1 MTKERG
7 SYNFMDNTKIMN
19 QVLEFLNQW
28 FAENKQWITDTSDK
42 IWELAEIRFEE
53 FRSMEILVE
62 QFKKHGFTIRTNLV
76 KGLPTAFVA
85 EWSNGDGPV
94 IGTIGEYDALPG
106 LGYEIKPV
114 KTPNGKNGHGCG
126 HNLLGTG
133 SMAAAIGAAKAM
145 EKFGIKGTIR
155 YFGCP
160 AEENGGGKVF
170 MVRDGVFDGLDAIV
184 RWHPI
189 NATFVSVSPSLA
201 KTSIHYKFHGKSAHA
216 GVTPHLGRS
225 ALDAVL
231 LMDVGVNYLREHI
244 LPDVRIHSVITNGGK
259 TPNTVPDEAEIWYY
273 VRAPRKNDVDD
284 VVKRMAKVAE
294 GMAMATETTVE
305 IKEDNGGLAET
316 LPNQTLCDRM
326 LINLNRVGAPVFT
339 DEEKAFARQMNEGLT
354 EEAKA
359 KSLRIYGITD
369 PDIGKL
375 DLYDRICQDQ
385 GAGKITPYSTDSG
398 DASWQA
404 PMCQMF
410 AVGQTIG
417 TSNHSWQQ
425 TVCAGMSIGHKGMLC
440 AGETLAMTA
449 LDIMTDAALLA
460 KAKEEYNAQVKRFPY
475 KNPLPPDL
483 MPGV

>member
-1 MTKERG
+1 MTKERR

-28 FAENKQWITDTSDK
+28 FAKNKQWITDTSDK

-53 FRSMEILVE
+53 FRSMEVLVE

-145 EKFGIKGTIR
+145 EKFGLKGTIR

-201 KTSIHYKFHGKSAHA
+201 RTSIHYRFHGKSAHA

-225 ALDAVL
+225 ALDAAL
-231 LMDVGVNYLREHI
+231 LMDVGV
-244 LPDVRIHSVITNGGK
+244 
-259 TPNTVPDEAEIWYY
+259 
-273 VRAPRKNDVDD
+273 
-284 VVKRMAKVAE
+284 
-294 GMAMATETTVE
+294 
-305 IKEDNGGLAET
+305 
-316 LPNQTLCDRM
+316 
-326 LINLNRVGAPVFT
+326 
-339 DEEKAFARQMNEGLT
+339 
-354 EEAKA
+354 
-359 KSLRIYGITD
+359 
-369 PDIGKL
+369 
-375 DLYDRICQDQ
+375 
-385 GAGKITPYSTDSG
+385 
-398 DASWQA
+398 
-404 PMCQMF
+404 
-410 AVGQTIG
+410 
-417 TSNHSWQQ
+417 
-425 TVCAGMSIGHKGMLC
+425 
-440 AGETLAMTA
+440 
-449 LDIMTDAALLA
+449 
-460 KAKEEYNAQVKRFPY
+460 
-475 KNPLPPDL
+475 
-483 MPGV
+483 